1 MILKRQTVWLLTMLS
16 LIIVLSV
23 YYISM
28 DRIDSQQ
35 ASIEEVEEVNS
46 IGDMD
51 LDMLTDE
58 LEIEWLEGDDET
70 FIELE
75 EVEDVIGNV
84 STGGMGAEEMFDT
97 IRLQRQDARGK
108 LNEEYVSVIAGAETN
123 PEIQVQAM
131 EKVESLQEMSQQEE
145 MVETIIRSQGYED
158 VLVMSDENQVNI
170 YVRANELSKEEV
182 VEINQLAYEHLGI
195 ETVRVGFQPGNN

>member
-28 DRIDSQQ
+28 DRIENQQ

-46 IGDMD
+46 MEDMD
-51 LDMLTDE
+51 LDKLTDE
-58 LEIEWLEGDDET
+58 LEIEWLEGDEET

-75 EVEDVIGNV
+75 EAEDVIGNV
-84 STGGMGAEEMFDT
+84 SGDMSATEMFDT
-97 IRLQRQDARGK
+97 IKLQRQDARSK
-108 LNEEYVSVIAGAETN
+108 LNEEYVSVIAAAETN
-123 PEIQVQAM
+123 PEIQVEAM
-131 EKVESLQEMSQQEE
+131 EKVESLQKMSQQEE

-195 ETVRVGFQPGNN
+195 ETVRVGFQPGN

>member
-28 DRIDSQQ
+28 DRIENQQ

-46 IGDMD
+46 IEDMD
-51 LDMLTDE
+51 LDKLTDE
-58 LEIEWLEGDDET
+58 LEIEWLEGDEET

-75 EVEDVIGNV
+75 EAEDVIGNV
-84 STGGMGAEEMFDT
+84 SGDMSAAEMFDT
-97 IRLQRQDARGK
+97 IKLQRQDARSK
-108 LNEEYVSVIAGAETN
+108 LNEEYVSVIAAAETN
-123 PEIQVQAM
+123 PEIQVEAM
-131 EKVESLQEMSQQEE
+131 EKVESLQKMSQQEE

-195 ETVRVGFQPGNN
+195 ETVRVGFQPGN